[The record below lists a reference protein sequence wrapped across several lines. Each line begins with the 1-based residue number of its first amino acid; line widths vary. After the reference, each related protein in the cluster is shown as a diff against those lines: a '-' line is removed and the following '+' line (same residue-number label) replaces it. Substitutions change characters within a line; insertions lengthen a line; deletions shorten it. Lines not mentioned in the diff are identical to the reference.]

1 MPHFMVH
8 LIPSHEA
15 TNDYQPPVVTIGIND
30 RLTIAT
36 TNVQGLHQI
45 ATITKRAINDL
56 LSSEHL

>member
-1 MPHFMVH
+1 MVH

-30 RLTIAT
+30 RLTIAKKRT
-36 TNVQGLHQI
+36 RI
-45 ATITKRAINDL
+45 ASDRHTITKRAINDL